1 MRPRLLY
8 FPSMSRSAVRVL
20 AFGRYAEVLGAE
32 TLEIDLLPGAT
43 VRDMLQVI
51 RERPGGNLLP
61 QQVLCAV
68 NLGQVDAVSDETVR
82 RTLKKGRSNRGKS
95 APGASPR

>member
-1 MRPRLLY
+1 MY

-68 NLGQVDAVSDETVR
+68 NLGQVDAEHVLRAGDE
-82 RTLKKGRSNRGKS
+82 LALLPPLAGG
-95 APGASPR
+95 

>member
-1 MRPRLLY
+1 
-8 FPSMSRSAVRVL
+8 MSETAVRVL

-32 TLEIDLLPGAT
+32 SLEIGLPPSAT
-43 VRDMLQVI
+43 VRELLQVI

-68 NLGQVDAVSDETVR
+68 NLRQVGADHRLQAGDE
-82 RTLKKGRSNRGKS
+82 LALLPPLAGG
-95 APGASPR
+95 